1 MLNFLGVEPCFIIDG
16 GVLLSSANHKKKDHN
31 LKVMALILIRQ
42 LMFKQIASI

>member
-31 LKVMALILIRQ
+31 FLSYGPNSHQTADV
-42 LMFKQIASI
+42 